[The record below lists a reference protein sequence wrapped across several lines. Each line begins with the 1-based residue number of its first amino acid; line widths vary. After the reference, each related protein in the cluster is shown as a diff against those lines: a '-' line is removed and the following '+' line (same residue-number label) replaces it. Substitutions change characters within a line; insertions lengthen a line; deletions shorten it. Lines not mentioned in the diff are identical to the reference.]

1 MIRFEVQAESL
12 KIHIISLP
20 FSIPALLKDLSAF
33 FRRVQA
39 SSKRKCIV
47 PFVLGGCPNLRL
59 AAKEGHFFQWNLS
72 SPNFWMFWFTSGCH
86 RLLVRPYRLRAIFRL
101 AVFYESVKWWK
112 RAPNLWR
119 WQVEASSS
127 LTSVVTAEA
136 ILNKQKPQLL
146 ECHQT
151 KQKKFEMSFRFG
163 SITDWHL
170 YSEFMWIW
178 GWSLCWW
185 CCTALARRRRGARV
199 LTLSDARSFPKH
211 WWEVHKIS
219 IPTVSNRSKF
229 DPNFNRNSW
238 SGTPFARAAR
248 CWALLF
254 DYRIQGS
261 LKKLCTKKSVLL
273 QNQLSWD
280 DFKWQ
285 DKAM

>member
-1 MIRFEVQAESL
+1 M
-12 KIHIISLP
+12 P

-39 SSKRKCIV
+39 SSKRKCVV

-59 AAKEGHFFQWNLS
+59 EAKEGNFFQWNLS
-72 SPNFWMFWFTSGCH
+72 SPNLWMFWFTIGCH

-112 RAPNLWR
+112 RVPNLWR

-151 KQKKFEMSFRFG
+151 KQKKQFEMSFRFG

-185 CCTALARRRRGARV
+185 CCTALARRRRGAGV
-199 LTLSDARSFPKH
+199 LTLSDARSFPKN

-219 IPTVSNRSKF
+219 IPTVSKF
-229 DPNFNRNSW
+229 DPNLIQISI
-238 SGTPFARAAR
+238 GTRGVEHLLPGLHAAELCCSTTRFKAR
-248 CWALLF
+248 
-254 DYRIQGS
+254 
-261 LKKLCTKKSVLL
+261 LKSYAPKSVLL